1 MAFCNDCGT
10 ENPDDVKFCSNCG
23 AAIGVVEQEVEPE
36 PASKL
41 TGTLEG
47 KEVKKLTL
55 GGIFAWIFGV
65 FFVLLGLAWVIASD
79 FIAGIS
85 LLVIS
90 AVLLPPV
97 NRIFREK
104 MNFELST
111 GLKIVIIIICF
122 IVFSMAVETDTPPS
136 TTDTTPAA
144 AHTPE
149 APTPTLV
156 TKNASGI
163 VLSIDD
169 MKTGWVV
176 GSKQQ
181 VDNTCSASFIRDDV
195 DFVDNKVFVYPT
207 IEDAKNKY
215 LYLASGS
222 SEYKCVSISIG
233 DESYAWEYGNRAE
246 AVFRESNVVV
256 KVHLQSDIWSPT
268 IEQAKRYARIVEAK
282 I

>member
-1 MAFCNDCGT
+1 MIFCKNCGT
-10 ENPDDVKFCSNCG
+10 ENPDDAKFCSNCG
-23 AAIGVVEQEVEPE
+23 AAIEVVEQ
-36 PASKL
+36 A
-41 TGTLEG
+41 TGTLGE

-55 GGIFAWIFGV
+55 GGILGWIFGV
-65 FFVLLGLAWVIASD
+65 LFVLAGLGCFTSSS

-85 LLVIS
+85 CLVIS

-104 MNFELST
+104 TNFEVST

-122 IVFSMAVETDTPPS
+122 IIFSITVETDT
-136 TTDTTPAA
+136 
-144 AHTPE
+144 
-149 APTPTLV
+149 TPTSSKTPVALSTPIEPTSTLV
-156 TKNASGI
+156 IKNPSDIA
-163 VLSIDD
+163 LSIDD
-169 MKTGWVV
+169 MKTGWMSS
-176 GSKQQ
+176 GEQQ
-181 VDNTCSASFIRDDV
+181 VDNMCSVSFTRDDT
-195 DFVDNKVFVYPT
+195 DSVDNMVFVYPT
-207 IEDAKNKY
+207 IEDAKKKY

-233 DESYAWEYGNRAE
+233 DESYAWEYDNYAE

>member
-122 IVFSMAVETDTPPS
+122 IIFSITAETEDKTPVAPS
-136 TTDTTPAA
+136 TPI
-144 AHTPE
+144 E
-149 APTPTLV
+149 PTPILV
-156 TKNASGI
+156 TKNASEI
-163 VLSIDD
+163 VLLIDD
-169 MKTGWVV
+169 MKTGWMS

-181 VDNTCSASFIRDDV
+181 VDNTCSASFTRDDGA
-195 DFVDNKVFVYPT
+195 FVDNTVFVYPT

-215 LYLASGS
+215 LYLVSGS

-233 DESYAWEYGNRAE
+233 DESYAWEYDNYAD

-256 KVHLQSDIWSPT
+256 IVHLQDDIWSPT
-268 IEQAKRYARIVEAK
+268 VEQAKRYARIVEAK